1 MTGGAHEV
9 LSVTDPV
16 AEVAGLTLGP
26 AGGGPPVLED
36 ARLRVR
42 RGQVVGVV
50 GRSGSGKSSLAY
62 GLLGHV
68 RPGLEARAG
77 TVRVAGLD
85 PFDRAGARRLRGRVV
100 SYLGQDPASSLNPAL
115 RIGAQLAEAVRLRT
129 SAGRGDD
136 VRARVGELLLSVR
149 LPADRAF
156 RRRLPGELSGGQ
168 AQRVALALALAG
180 SPRLLVLDEPTSG
193 LDTVLAAGMRTL
205 LGEIL
210 AVGNRSALLISHDP
224 GWLGSVTDD
233 VIRLEA
239 GRIVGGGPPTASPTA
254 VPRGGGA
261 RGASGGAVGRSAAGG
276 LPVGGPP
283 GLGLLAG
290 ESSAAGCAPAG
301 ESPAG
306 DAPTGGSPAG
316 ESPAGRS
323 AGGEAHAREVPARE
337 PSAGSPSMGE
347 PPTGKPPAG
356 EPSIGKPP
364 VAELAVRGL
373 DARYG
378 RELVLRGLSLT
389 VPAGRCTAVVG
400 PSGSGKTTLARC
412 LAGLHRP
419 VRGGVEWRE
428 PGVPH
433 VGGAPVQLVPQDA
446 RGALN
451 PRESVRT
458 SLLRPL
464 TGVGRRPGRDPAR
477 EAVRLLGLVGLDP
490 DVLPR
495 RPGELSGGQRQRVAL
510 ARTLAARPRVLVCDE
525 ITSALDGETADAV
538 LALLDSLR
546 RELGLTVVM
555 VTHDL
560 AAAARHA
567 EHVVVLDAGRVVESG
582 PAGRVLAAPEHP
594 VTRELLACAHHFAVP
609 MPER

>member
-1 MTGGAHEV
+1 MTGRAHEAPTA
-9 LSVTDPV
+9 TDPV

-26 AGGGPPVLED
+26 LGGGPPVLAD

-68 RPGLEARAG
+68 RPGLEVRAG
-77 TVRVAGLD
+77 AVRVAGLD

-100 SYLGQDPASSLNPAL
+100 SYLGQDPASALNPAL
-115 RIGAQLAEAVRLRT
+115 RIGTQLAEAVRLRT
-129 SAGRGDD
+129 SAGRRED

-193 LDTVLAAGMRTL
+193 LDTVLAARMRTL
-205 LGEIL
+205 LAEIL
-210 AVGNRSALLISHDP
+210 ADGDRSALLISHDP
-224 GWLGSVTDD
+224 GWLAFVTDD

-239 GRIVGGGPPTASPTA
+239 GRIVEGAAPTASPMA
-254 VPRGGGA
+254 VPPYGGA
-261 RGASGGAVGRSAAGG
+261 TGAAAGR
-276 LPVGGPP
+276 
-283 GLGLLAG
+283 
-290 ESSAAGCAPAG
+290 
-301 ESPAG
+301 
-306 DAPTGGSPAG
+306 
-316 ESPAGRS
+316 SPAGR
-323 AGGEAHAREVPARE
+323 PA
-337 PSAGSPSMGE
+337 
-347 PPTGKPPAG
+347 AG
-356 EPSIGKPP
+356 ELPRG
-364 VAELAVRGL
+364 ELPRGELSVRGL
-373 DARYG
+373 DARHG
-378 RELVLRGLSLT
+378 RDVVLSDFSLT
-389 VPAGRCTAVVG
+389 VPAGGCTAVVG

-419 VRGGVEWRE
+419 VRGSVEWRE
-428 PGVPH
+428 HGARH
-433 VGGAPVQLVPQDA
+433 GGGAPVQLVAQDA

-464 TGVGRRPGRDPAR
+464 AGVGRRPDRDPTH

-490 DVLPR
+490 DVMPR

-525 ITSALDGETADAV
+525 ITSALDGETAEAV

-582 PAGRVLAAPEHP
+582 PVERVLATPEHP
-594 VTRELLACAHHFAVP
+594 VTRQLLACAHRPAASV
-609 MPER
+609 PER